1 MENNYKSIVLL
12 FLLIVSCKNFDDK
25 GKEVSF
31 IDSIDQISG
40 INTIYEFKTDSIG
53 NVLDTLSVEK
63 YKVDK
68 KGKKVFKE
76 TKMIRGSGFLKK
88 TEYYKDDDVFYSK
101 SESSDLGVLSVFEFL
116 NESKQLERAISVEY
130 RDNKPYDTVF
140 MDYKYKYRNG
150 VLSEMNVSG
159 RLSNDYQSK
168 TLITYNKEEEPIEE
182 ISILNKDTLSL
193 VKYEYTNH
201 VISKKKINDYKSNAQ
216 VIFNYDDKGDVLLQ
230 EVFVEN
236 NDSLE
241 KVNQIIY
248 EANLKG
254 EILRTVQTQYPSK
267 LKQYTVFNYNR

>member
-1 MENNYKSIVLL
+1 
-12 FLLIVSCKNFDDK
+12 
-25 GKEVSF
+25 
-31 IDSIDQISG
+31 
-40 INTIYEFKTDSIG
+40 
-53 NVLDTLSVEK
+53 
-63 YKVDK
+63 
-68 KGKKVFKE
+68 
-76 TKMIRGSGFLKK
+76 
-88 TEYYKDDDVFYSK
+88 
-101 SESSDLGVLSVFEFL
+101 
-116 NESKQLERAISVEY
+116 
-130 RDNKPYDTVF
+130 

-201 VISKKKINDYKSNAQ
+201 VISKKIINDYKSNAQ